1 MATGLSMQDVMVAGI
16 AFFLLA
22 IILPIAIS
30 TVANSSTVNW
40 DASVVTIFQTLLPII
55 VVIGIAIKFVPKIR
69 GD

>member
-1 MATGLSMQDVMVAGI
+1 MANGLSMQDVMVAGI

-40 DASVVTIFQTLLPII
+40 DTSVVTIFQVLLPII

-69 GD
+69 G

>member
-1 MATGLSMQDVMVAGI
+1 MALSMQDVMVAGI

-69 GD
+69 GG

>member
-1 MATGLSMQDVMVAGI
+1 MGVSMHDVIVAGV

-40 DASVVTIFQTLLPII
+40 DPSVVTIFQVLLPIL
-55 VVIGIAIKFVPKIR
+55 VVIGIAVNFIPKMR
-69 GD
+69 GG